1 MYQCQR
7 LLVPLD
13 GSSLAERALPPAFA
27 IAKALS
33 TNDRCAVDILRVVP
47 PLFLTID
54 PVLYAETLHLSEEE
68 AQSYLE
74 TIAIEWSTADLP
86 ITTAVTARV
95 CRREYHRLH
104 AADQQNLIVMSS
116 HGRSGLGRWVYG
128 SVTEKCCARAAA
140 PRSSF
145 AKTVQP
151 PPEIFHRI
159 LVCLDGSLLAEQVLD
174 PIFTIA
180 RATRAAITLLRV
192 LTPSHL
198 AIETYAMEQLL
209 ANVEE
214 MERDTAEA
222 YLRQLLVKLAPERPH
237 HYHANGRWPSR
248 RRDHR
253 HRANQ
258 GFDLIAMCSHGRS
271 GISRWV
277 YGSVTE
283 KVLRG
288 PPAPPSSCAAA
299 KPRTKA
305 TCSIAARGDCQQPLS
320 RSLISHKPGWLT
332 P

>member
-27 IAKALS
+27 IAQALS

-54 PVLYAETLHLSEEE
+54 PILYAETLHLSEEE

-74 TIAIEWSTADLP
+74 TIAIEWSKADLP
-86 ITTAVTARV
+86 ITTAVTAGSV
-95 CRREYHRLH
+95 AESIIGYT
-104 AADQQNLIVMSS
+104 QQNGINLIVMSS

-128 SVTEKCCARAAA
+128 SVTEKVLRHGCCATLIIRQT
-140 PRSSF
+140 
-145 AKTVQP
+145 AKP
-151 PPEIFHRI
+151 PPEVFHKI

-180 RATRAAITLLRV
+180 RATQAEITLLRV

-222 YLRQLLVKLAPERPH
+222 YLRQLLVKLAPEDLTINTQTAVGP
-237 HYHANGRWPSR
+237 AA
-248 RRDHR
+248 DVIIDTA
-253 HRANQ
+253 ANQ
-258 GFDLIAMCSHGRS
+258 GMDLIAMCSHGRS

-288 PPAPPSSCAAA
+288 
-299 KPRTKA
+299 A
-305 TCSIAARGDCQQPLS
+305 TCATFILRGNEPASYESDLRQ
-320 RSLISHKPGWLT
+320 
-332 P
+332 

>member
-27 IAKALS
+27 IAQALS

-74 TIAIEWSTADLP
+74 TIAIEWSKADLP
-86 ITTAVTARV
+86 ITTAVSAGSVAESIIGYT
-95 CRREYHRLH
+95 
-104 AADQQNLIVMSS
+104 QQNGINLIVMSS

-128 SVTEKCCARAAA
+128 SVTEKVLRQGCCATLIIRQT
-140 PRSSF
+140 
-145 AKTVQP
+145 AKP
-151 PPEIFHRI
+151 PPEVFHKI

-180 RATRAAITLLRV
+180 RATQAEITLLRV

-222 YLRQLLVKLAPERPH
+222 YLRQLLVKLSPEDLTINTQTAVGP
-237 HYHANGRWPSR
+237 AA
-248 RRDHR
+248 DVIIDTA
-253 HRANQ
+253 ANQ
-258 GFDLIAMCSHGRS
+258 GMDLIAMCSHGRS

-288 PPAPPSSCAAA
+288 AACATFILRGNEPASYES
-299 KPRTKA
+299 
-305 TCSIAARGDCQQPLS
+305 DLLQ
-320 RSLISHKPGWLT
+320 
-332 P
+332 

>member
-86 ITTAVTARV
+86 ITTAVTAGSV
-95 CRREYHRLH
+95 AESIIGYT
-104 AADQQNLIVMSS
+104 QQTNINLIVMSS

-128 SVTEKCCARAAA
+128 SVTEKVLRQGCCATLIIRQ
-140 PRSSF
+140 
-145 AKTVQP
+145 TVQP
-151 PPEIFHRI
+151 PPEIFHKI

-180 RATRAAITLLRV
+180 RATQAEITLLRV

-222 YLRQLLVKLAPERPH
+222 YLRQLLVKLSPEGLTITTQTAVGP
-237 HYHANGRWPSR
+237 AA
-248 RRDHR
+248 DVIIDTA
-253 HRANQ
+253 ANQ

-288 PPAPPSSCAAA
+288 AACATFILRGSEAA
-299 KPRTKA
+299 
-305 TCSIAARGDCQQPLS
+305 SDESDLLQ
-320 RSLISHKPGWLT
+320 
-332 P
+332 